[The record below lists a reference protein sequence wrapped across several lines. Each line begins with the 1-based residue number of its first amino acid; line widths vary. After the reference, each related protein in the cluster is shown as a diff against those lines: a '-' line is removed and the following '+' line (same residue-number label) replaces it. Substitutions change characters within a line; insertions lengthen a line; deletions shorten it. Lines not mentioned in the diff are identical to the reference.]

1 MVDIVMSRFSL
12 LISLLLVFVMIIALP
27 VQVSSFAIANFDT
40 PILTPNQ
47 AIYSEPWVGTIVYT
61 YAYST
66 HTDEFNALLDG
77 KVDFITLT
85 HVSEIN
91 ELKTA
96 PYNKTAFLA
105 IAPVESFGQIVF
117 AFGNNLTANL
127 YFRYAIASLINPDNV
142 TSYVLDNGVL
152 GTDYPYFVS
161 PALSVYKPWFNPA
174 AAQYYQ
180 QYESYN
186 LTRAVQYLE
195 KVPGVTHK
203 DGQWYYNGQP
213 LKLTF
218 YYTYPPAVLQRL
230 ANLLA
235 DSAKA
240 INLSITPVSE
250 SFATLITQATTPPY
264 NDFNLTTFGWINLGP
279 FPNSWMNGIYTS
291 PGNVGGFSN
300 STIDQTLQMA
310 LNAPSLSQEI
320 KYTQEAEYMLQQ
332 QLPYV
337 IVIWDNA
344 IQAVY
349 LPNWANYIYMANGT
363 NVYAI
368 NIMDVHP
375 TNQALNG
382 TFIFSSITSDL
393 PRHINIYASTS
404 LYAFN
409 TLNDMYDSLA
419 VPLLSN
425 ESQLIPWVASS
436 WTVQKFVNMTLP
448 NGDKLVNGSVITVNL
463 VHNDTWIDGVPLTAY
478 DVNFS
483 VWYYDLPGMM
493 GTNTF
498 DGVTLNYTYLANEGF
513 INTDLFGTIP
523 SLVWTNVTNPY
534 QIVFYL
540 NSSSY
545 VNEYLVLSEYPIM
558 PAHVIGPV
566 NVVTLYHSTL
576 APEISSGP
584 YMFSSF
590 NSEAKEVT
598 VTYNPYYFRINPLI
612 FLQNVTEG
620 KSVNFTATFD
630 YYTWDNSTSSLVAN
644 PVNGTAVMWLKYLN
658 VSGESYGNATMPVPM
673 KMVSP
678 GTYVGTI
685 NTTGLKP
692 GIYEV
697 VSKVTWDNGA
707 RELYRYGSINVTAV
721 PAPPSPSPSPSPSP
735 PPSPTTS
742 SSTLPIIAGVI
753 VVIVIIA
760 VVVAL
765 IRRR

>member
-1 MVDIVMSRFSL
+1 MRRIL
-12 LISLLLVFVMIIALP
+12 ILISLLLVIAMFIAVP
-27 VQVSSFAIANFDT
+27 VEVSSFAIANFDT
-40 PILTPNQ
+40 PVLTPSQ
-47 AIYSEPWVGTIVYT
+47 AIYNEPWVGTIVYT

-66 HTDEFNALLDG
+66 HTDEFNALLAG
-77 KVDFITLT
+77 KVDFISLT
-85 HVSEIN
+85 HISEIN
-91 ELKTA
+91 ELKHA
-96 PYNKTAFLA
+96 PYNQTAFLA
-105 IAPVESFGQIVF
+105 IAPQESFGQVVF
-117 AFGNNLTANL
+117 AFGNNLTSNI
-127 YFRYAIASLINPDNV
+127 YFRYAISSLINPENV

-152 GTDYPYFVS
+152 GVDEPYFVNPS
-161 PALSVYKPWFNPA
+161 LQVYQQWFNP
-174 AAQYYQ
+174 QVESFYQ

-186 LTRAVQYLE
+186 LTRAVMYLE
-195 KVPGVTHK
+195 MVPGVTHQN
-203 DGQWYYNGQP
+203 GQWFYQGKP

-218 YYTYPPAVLQRL
+218 YYTFPPNTLKRFAD
-230 ANLLA
+230 LLA
-235 DSAKA
+235 SSAAA

-250 SFATLITQATTPPY
+250 TFATLITQATTPPF
-264 NDFNLTTFGWINLGP
+264 NGFNLTTFGWINLGP

-291 PGNVGGFSN
+291 PGNTGGFSN
-300 STIDQTLQMA
+300 STIDQVLQNA
-310 LNAPSLSQEI
+310 LNSPTLSQEI
-320 KYTQEAEYMLQQ
+320 NYTKQAEYLLQQ
-332 QLPYV
+332 QEPYV
-337 IVIWDNA
+337 VYTWSNG

-349 LPNWANYIYMANGT
+349 LPNWANYIYLESGT
-363 NVYAI
+363 PEYAI

-382 TFIFSSITSDL
+382 TFIFSSISSDQ

-409 TLNDMYDSLA
+409 TLDDMYDSLGIS
-419 VPLLSN
+419 PLN
-425 ESQLIPWVASS
+425 NPTQVMPWVASS
-436 WTVQKFVNMTLP
+436 WTVQKPVTMTLP
-448 NGDKLVNGSVITVNL
+448 NGDRIVNGSVITVNL

-478 DVNFS
+478 DVNFT

-498 DGVTLNYTYLANEGF
+498 DGVTLNYTYLANQGF

-545 VNEYLVLSEYPIM
+545 VNEYLVLTEYPIM
-558 PAHVIGPV
+558 PAHVIAPV

-584 YMFSSF
+584 YMFSSY
-590 NSEAKEVT
+590 NSEAKTVT

-612 FLQNVTEG
+612 FLKNVTAG
-620 KSVNFTATFD
+620 QPYNFTATFQ
-630 YYTWDNSTSSLVAN
+630 YYTWDNSTSSLVPN
-644 PVNGTAVMWLKYLN
+644 PVNGTAMMWLKYLN

-678 GTYVGTI
+678 GNYMGTI

-692 GIYEV
+692 GIYEI
-697 VSKVTWDNGA
+697 VSKVTWNNGT
-707 RELYRYGSINVTAV
+707 RELYSYGSLNVTAKV
-721 PAPPSPSPSPSPSP
+721 TP
-735 PPSPTTS
+735 PTTTPPTTVTTS
-742 SSTLPIIAGVI
+742 TSSTTIEVVAGVI

-760 VVVAL
+760 VAVIL
-765 IRRR
+765 LRRR

>member
-1 MVDIVMSRFSL
+1 MSRLFILASL
-12 LISLLLVFVMIIALP
+12 ILVFSMIMAIP
-27 VQVSSFAIANFDT
+27 MEVSSFAIANFDT
-40 PILTPNQ
+40 PILTPSQ
-47 AIYSEPWVGTIVYT
+47 AIYNEPWVGTIEYT
-61 YAYST
+61 YAYTT

-96 PYNKTAFLA
+96 PYNQTAFLA
-105 IAPVESFGQIVF
+105 IAPQESFGQIVF
-117 AFGNNLTANL
+117 AFGNNLTSNI
-127 YFRYAIASLINPDNV
+127 YFRYAISSLINPENV
-142 TSYVLDNGVL
+142 TSYVLDNGIL
-152 GTDYPYFVS
+152 GVDEPYFVNPS
-161 PALSVYKPWFNPA
+161 LAVYKQWFNP
-174 AAQYYQ
+174 QVESYYQ

-186 LTRAVQYLE
+186 LTRAVMYLE
-195 KVPGVTHK
+195 MVPGITHK
-203 DGQWYYNGQP
+203 NGQWYYNNQP

-218 YYTYPPAVLQRL
+218 YYTYPPNTLKRFAE
-230 ANLLA
+230 LLA
-235 DSAKA
+235 DSAAA

-250 SFATLITQATTPPY
+250 TFGTLITQATTPPY

-300 STIDQTLQMA
+300 STVDQVLQNA
-310 LNAPSLSQEI
+310 LNAPTLSQEI
-320 KYTQEAEYMLQQ
+320 NYTMQAEYLLQQ

-337 IVIWDNA
+337 VYTWSNG

-349 LPNWANYIYMANGT
+349 LPGWANYIYLSSGT
-363 NVYAI
+363 PNYAI

-382 TFIFSSITSDL
+382 TFIFSSISSDL

-409 TLNDMYDSLA
+409 TLDDMYDSLGIS
-419 VPLLSN
+419 PLNNPTQVL
-425 ESQLIPWVASS
+425 PWVASS
-436 WTVQKFVNMTLP
+436 WTVQKPVNLTLP
-448 NGDKLVNGSVITVNL
+448 NGEKIVNGQVITVNL

-478 DVNFS
+478 DVNFT

-498 DGVTLNYTYLANEGF
+498 DGVTLNYTYLASEGF

-545 VNEYLVLSEYPIM
+545 VNEYLVLTEYPIM
-558 PAHVIGPV
+558 PAHTIGPV

-590 NSEAKEVT
+590 NSEAKTVT

-612 FLQNVTEG
+612 FLQNVTAG
-620 KSVNFTATFD
+620 TPVNFTANFQ
-630 YYTWDNSTSSLVAN
+630 YYTWDNATSSLVAN
-644 PVNGTAVMWLKYLN
+644 PVNGTAYMWLMYLN
-658 VSGESYGNATMPVPM
+658 VSGEGYSNATAPVQM

-678 GTYVGTI
+678 GNYVGTI

-692 GIYEV
+692 GIYEI
-697 VSKVTWDNGA
+697 VSKVTWDNGGITEHGA
-707 RELYRYGSINVTAV
+707 RELFRYGSLNVSASHVTTTTTT
-721 PAPPSPSPSPSPSP
+721 PPTTTT
-735 PPSPTTS
+735 TTS
-742 SSTLPIIAGVI
+742 STSTIAIVAGVI
-753 VVIVIIA
+753 VVIVIVA
-760 VVVAL
+760 VVVAVV
-765 IRRR
+765 RRR

>member
-1 MVDIVMSRFSL
+1 
-12 LISLLLVFVMIIALP
+12 MIISVP
-27 VQVSSFAIANFDT
+27 IEVSGFAIANFDT
-40 PILTPNQ
+40 PILTPSQ
-47 AIYSEPWVGTIVYT
+47 AIYNEPWVGTIVYT

-85 HVSEIN
+85 HISEIN

-105 IAPVESFGQIVF
+105 VAPQESFGQVVF
-117 AFGNNLTANL
+117 AFGNNLTSNL
-127 YFRYAIASLINPDNV
+127 YFRYAIASLINPQNV

-152 GTDYPYFVS
+152 GVDEPYFVNPS
-161 PALSVYKPWFNPA
+161 LSVYSQWFNP
-174 AAQYYQ
+174 QVESYYQ

-186 LTRAVQYLE
+186 LTRAVMYLE
-195 KVPGVTHK
+195 EVPGVTHK
-203 DGQWYYNGQP
+203 NGQWYYNNQP

-218 YYTYPPAVLQRL
+218 YYTYPPETLKRFAY
-230 ANLLA
+230 LLS
-235 DSAKA
+235 DSAAA

-250 SFATLITQATTPPY
+250 TFGTLITQATTPPF
-264 NDFNLTTFGWINLGP
+264 NDFNLTTFGWISLGP

-300 STIDQTLQMA
+300 STVDQALQNA
-310 LNAPSLSQEI
+310 LNAPTLSQEI
-320 KYTQEAEYMLQQ
+320 SYTKEAEYLLQQ
-332 QLPYV
+332 QEPYV
-337 IVIWDNA
+337 IYTWSNA

-349 LPNWANYIYMANGT
+349 LPGWANYIYLSSGT
-363 NVYAI
+363 PTYAI
-368 NIMDVHP
+368 NLLDVHP

-382 TFIFSSITSDL
+382 TFIFSSISSDL
-393 PRHINIYASTS
+393 PRHINIYASVS

-409 TLNDMYDSLA
+409 TLDDMYDSLGISPFNNPTQ
-419 VPLLSN
+419 VL
-425 ESQLIPWVASS
+425 PWVASS
-436 WTVQKFVNMTLP
+436 WTVQKPVTMTLP
-448 NGDKLVNGSVITVNL
+448 NGDKIVNGSIITVNL

-478 DVNFS
+478 DVNFT

-498 DGVTLNYTYLANEGF
+498 DGVTLNYTYLSSEGF

-523 SLVWTNVTNPY
+523 SLIWTNVTNPY

-545 VNEYLVLSEYPIM
+545 VNEYLVLTEYPIM
-558 PAHVIGPV
+558 PAHAIGPV

-590 NSEAKEVT
+590 NSEAKTVS

-620 KSVNFTATFD
+620 NPTNFTAKFQ
-630 YYTWDNSTSSLVAN
+630 YYTWDNSTSSLVPN
-644 PVNGTAVMWLKYLN
+644 PVNGTAEMWLMYLN

-673 KMVSP
+673 KMTSP
-678 GTYVGTI
+678 GTYVGTV

-692 GIYEV
+692 GIYEI

-707 RELYRYGSINVTAV
+707 RELFSYGSLNVT
-721 PAPPSPSPSPSPSP
+721 PSKVVTPTTP
-735 PPSPTTS
+735 PPSVTTS
-742 SSTLPIIAGVI
+742 SSTTTLEVVAGV
-753 VVIVIIA
+753 VVAIVIIA
-760 VVVAL
+760 VVVAV

>member
-1 MVDIVMSRFSL
+1 MNDKLYILAALF
-12 LISLLLVFVMIIALP
+12 LVFVIITALP
-27 VQVSSFAIANFDT
+27 IEVSSFAIANFNA
-40 PILTPNQ
+40 PILTPSQ
-47 AIYSEPWVGTIVYT
+47 AIYNEPWVGTIVYT

-85 HVSEIN
+85 HVSEIE

-96 PYNKTAFLA
+96 PYNQTAFLA
-105 IAPVESFGQIVF
+105 IAPQESFGQIAF
-117 AFGNNLTANL
+117 AFGNNLTSNI
-127 YFRYAIASLINPDNV
+127 YFRYAISSLINPENV

-152 GTDYPYFVS
+152 GTDEPYFVNPS
-161 PALSVYKPWFNPA
+161 LQVYTQWFNPQA
-174 AAQYYQ
+174 EAYYN

-186 LTRAVQYLE
+186 LTRAVMYLE
-195 KVPGVTHK
+195 KVPGVTHVN
-203 DGQWYYNGQP
+203 GQWYYNGKP

-218 YYTYPPAVLQRL
+218 YYTYPPETLKRFAE
-230 ANLLA
+230 LLA
-235 DSAKA
+235 SSAAA

-250 SFATLITQATTPPY
+250 TFSALITQATTPPF
-264 NDFNLTTFGWINLGP
+264 NDFNMTTFGWINLGP

-300 STIDQTLQMA
+300 STIDQVLQNA
-310 LNAPSLSQEI
+310 LNAPTLAQEEN
-320 KYTQEAEYMLQQ
+320 YTKQADLLLQQ

-337 IVIWDNA
+337 IYTWSNA

-349 LPNWANYIYMANGT
+349 LPNWANYIYLASGT
-363 NVYAI
+363 PEYAI

-382 TFIFSSITSDL
+382 TFIFSSISSDL
-393 PRHINIYASTS
+393 PRHINIYASVS

-409 TLNDMYDSLA
+409 TLDDMYDSLGIS
-419 VPLLSN
+419 PLN
-425 ESQLIPWVASS
+425 NPTQVIPWVASS
-436 WTVQKFVNMTLP
+436 WQVQKQVTMTLP
-448 NGDKLVNGSVITVNL
+448 NGDKIVNGSIITVNL

-478 DVNFS
+478 DVNFT

-498 DGVTLNYTYLANEGF
+498 DGVTLNYTFLSNEGF

-545 VNEYLVLSEYPIM
+545 VNEYLVLTEYPIM
-558 PAHVIGPV
+558 PAHAIAPV

-590 NSEAKEVT
+590 NSEAKTVT

-612 FLQNVTEG
+612 FMQNVTEG
-620 KSVNFTATFD
+620 KSVNVTSEFQ
-630 YYTWDNSTSSLVAN
+630 YYTWNNVTSSLVPN

-658 VSGESYGNATMPVPM
+658 VSGEGYGNATSPV
-673 KMVSP
+673 KMSMIAP
-678 GTYVGTI
+678 GTYMGTI

-697 VSKVTWDNGA
+697 VSKVMWDNGT
-707 RELYRYGSINVTAV
+707 RELFSYKSLNVTPSQV
-721 PAPPSPSPSPSPSP
+721 VTTTKPPTTT
-735 PPSPTTS
+735 TTS
-742 SSTLPIIAGVI
+742 SNTTLEIVAGVI
-753 VVIVIIA
+753 IVIIIVA
-760 VVVAL
+760 ILVVVL
-765 IRRR
+765 RRR